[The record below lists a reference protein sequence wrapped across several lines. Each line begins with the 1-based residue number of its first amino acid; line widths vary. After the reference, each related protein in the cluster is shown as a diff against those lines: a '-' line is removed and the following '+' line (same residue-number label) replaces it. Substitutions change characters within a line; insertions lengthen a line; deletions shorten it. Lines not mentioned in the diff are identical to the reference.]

1 MEPFGFE
8 KIPEVVRQLFEK
20 VERIELMI
28 EQLAL
33 GSTDADELFNI
44 KEAAEYLKVSV
55 PSIYAKV
62 SRLEI
67 PVRKPGKRLYFSKL
81 ELRKWVDQSR
91 RKTGPE
97 LIGELK
103 EPAGK
108 HGPMLY

>member
-8 KIPEVVRQLFEK
+8 KIPEVIRQLFEK

-28 EQLAL
+28 EQLAPDI
-33 GSTDADELFNI
+33 TDEDELLNI

-67 PVRKPGKRLYFSKL
+67 PVRKPGKRLYFSKR
-81 ELRKWVDQSR
+81 ELRDWVDQSR
-91 RKTGPE
+91 RKTA
-97 LIGELK
+97 GELSK
-103 EPAGK
+103 ELKTLHPS
-108 HGPMLY
+108 PYLY